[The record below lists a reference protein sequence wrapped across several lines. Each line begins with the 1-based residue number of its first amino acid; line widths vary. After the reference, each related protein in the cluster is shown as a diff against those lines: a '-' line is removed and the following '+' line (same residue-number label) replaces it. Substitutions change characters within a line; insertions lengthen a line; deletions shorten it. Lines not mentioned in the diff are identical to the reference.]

1 MKEALEELKTM
12 NQHIVLDLREIQAD
26 CLMRQLNL

>member
-1 MKEALEELKTM
+1 MKEALEELKTRTS
-12 NQHIVLDLREIQAD
+12 IVLDLREIQAD